1 MPPSSTLSLP
11 AARRR
16 GTAGSHGVLFAVYA
30 PFGGDPVLSRWP
42 RSSQSPIHQ
51 QALVQA
57 LSRAAVF
64 SVLAAVS
71 ANLATVAWQVP
82 QHAEWSKSPD
92 MPLIVMTG
100 IAESLTPAI
109 LGFSLLGIAWFI
121 TAFGVRRGGA

>member
-1 MPPSSTLSLP
+1 MMAFMQAGGLGIWFVLIFGLLTG
-11 AARRR
+11 AASVGFVLHPDPRRE
-16 GTAGSHGVLFAVYA
+16 
-30 PFGGDPVLSRWP
+30 
-42 RSSQSPIHQ
+42 
-51 QALVQA
+51 ALVQA